1 MRYRW
6 DAQLQAMVDENG
18 APFVRGPFVPAMPMV
33 IRDIEPYA
41 SPMTG
46 QMITSRS
53 EQRYDLDKH
62 GCRIAE
68 PSESPTGRKLR
79 NPRFAKK
86 HGLEHML
93 ADDVKDA
100 VRAGT

>member
-6 DAQLQAMVDENG
+6 DATLQGLVDETG
-18 APFVRGPFVPAMPMV
+18 APIECQPFVPVAPMI

-62 GCRIAE
+62 NCRIAE
-68 PSESPTGRKLR
+68 PDESPTKGGLR
-79 NPRFAKK
+79 NPVFAKK

-93 ADDVKDA
+93 AEDVKDA